1 LAHTSLVAVTCSSNT
16 GGILMPGLGHQN
28 FETLFATEIDAVE
41 SGQTGDKL
49 MQR

>member
-1 LAHTSLVAVTCSSNT
+1 LQFQLQTTRQVANMFAETYWPLVV
-16 GGILMPGLGHQN
+16 
-28 FETLFATEIDAVE
+28 LFATEIDAVE